1 MTTRRA
7 LVRGLGAA
15 ALVAG
20 TLPAA
25 GQQSPKIPRIGMLF
39 FGTPSDFLRATYVVA
54 FRHRLTELGYVDGK
68 TILIEERFAKG
79 SEARLN
85 ELARELVASKVDVIV
100 TQAVAATLAARRAT
114 STIPIVM
121 MHAGNPVEAGLI
133 KSFARPGG
141 NVTGTSN
148 IVAAGK
154 LVDLLR
160 EVVPRLGR
168 LTLLANP
175 TNPNVPPSRK
185 DVDEAA
191 RRIGVSVEFVPVTR
205 NEDFPGVFAMIRNA
219 RPDALLVLVEPLIG
233 AHRGEVIEFASA
245 VRLPAIYDN
254 GPVAKAGGLMS
265 YALSFPEHYELA
277 AVYVDKILRGA
288 NPADLPVQQA
298 TKFELL
304 INLKTAKSL
313 GLTIPTELLLRA
325 DEVIQ

>member
-20 TLPAA
+20 ILPAA
-25 GQQSPKIPRIGMLF
+25 GQRSPKIPRIGMLF

-54 FRHRLTELGYVDGK
+54 FRQRLTELGYVDGK

-141 NVTGTSN
+141 NVTECRSSC
-148 IVAAGK
+148 
-154 LVDLLR
+154 LR
-160 EVVPRLGR
+160 RVYLEY
-168 LTLLANP
+168 
-175 TNPNVPPSRK
+175 
-185 DVDEAA
+185 
-191 RRIGVSVEFVPVTR
+191 
-205 NEDFPGVFAMIRNA
+205 
-219 RPDALLVLVEPLIG
+219 
-233 AHRGEVIEFASA
+233 RGC
-245 VRLPAIYDN
+245 R
-254 GPVAKAGGLMS
+254 KAGRPIARGRT
-265 YALSFPEHYELA
+265 APRKAHLA
-277 AVYVDKILRGA
+277 GQSDQSER
-288 NPADLPVQQA
+288 A
-298 TKFELL
+298 T
-304 INLKTAKSL
+304 
-313 GLTIPTELLLRA
+313 
-325 DEVIQ
+325 